1 MTSKM
6 IYLEGLF
13 SEVFSPDHHLK
24 VCHCNVDQ
32 LSIGFIAQLVEH
44 CTSIAEVRVR
54 IPFRP
59 EFLPALISQLLKLC
73 AKLRRSVK
81 SSYAS
86 PQFQLYDLLYIYLL
100 CL

>member
-13 SEVFSPDHHLK
+13 SEVSSPDHHLK

-44 CTSIAEVRVR
+44 CSGITEVMGSNPVQGPVSRKTR
-54 IPFRP
+54 
-59 EFLPALISQLLKLC
+59 
-73 AKLRRSVK
+73 
-81 SSYAS
+81 
-86 PQFQLYDLLYIYLL
+86 
-100 CL
+100 